1 MTSLLGV
8 DLLGPYNEHLL
19 TDIGALYLGF
29 GLLFAWATVTL
40 GRELALAACAGW
52 ALTQLLHFTYH
63 AMHLTNF
70 TFTQAIEQTAGLAAY
85 LLLVLATAL
94 LVGRL
99 TRCHRTRGMR
109 PRRRRLGSGPTAR
122 ALRRGTG
129 WLVGDG
135 GSRLGQD
142 AGRRGRSL
150 TRCSQV
156 SKLGWVA
163 HDVDLVDAAI
173 ADGERDDAQDAFA
186 LDYESGCTV
195 DWDQLSADQRSLA
208 CQGSSD
214 TGDAFGA
221 GEDGAGGGD

>member
-1 MTSLLGV
+1 MSARAAQRPGQGVNHRRRLATRCLVGALALSGLIPGAYAAVASRGFYDTVLGL

-63 AMHLTNF
+63 AMHLANF

-99 TRCHRTRGMR
+99 T
-109 PRRRRLGSGPTAR
+109 AK
-122 ALRRGTG
+122 
-129 WLVGDG
+129 
-135 GSRLGQD
+135 
-142 AGRRGRSL
+142 
-150 TRCSQV
+150 SQ
-156 SKLGWVA
+156 
-163 HDVDLVDAAI
+163 
-173 ADGERDDAQDAFA
+173 E
-186 LDYESGCTV
+186 
-195 DWDQLSADQRSLA
+195 
-208 CQGSSD
+208 
-214 TGDAFGA
+214 
-221 GEDGAGGGD
+221 